1 VNSEEL
7 KLMIGK
13 AHALQPV
20 IMIGQAGLTDP
31 VLNEIDLALKTHEL
45 IKIKVRAE
53 RDERKL
59 IQEAIIT
66 ATSAELIQSIGQ
78 VVVIYRKKPAVE
90 PKKKK
95 QGSRR
100 RDF

>member
-13 AHALQPV
+13 AHSLQPV

-31 VLNEIDLALKTHEL
+31 VLNEIELALNNHEL

-53 RDERKL
+53 RDTRKL
-59 IQEAIIT
+59 IQEAIIA
-66 ATSAELIQSIGQ
+66 ATNAELIQSIGQ
-78 VVVIYRKKPAVE
+78 VIVIYRKKPEVE

-100 RDF
+100 RDY

>member
-1 VNSEEL
+1 
-7 KLMIGK
+7 MIGK

-66 ATSAELIQSIGQ
+66 ATNAELIQSIGQ
-78 VVVIYRKKPAVE
+78 VVVIYRKKLAVE

>member
-1 VNSEEL
+1 
-7 KLMIGK
+7 MIGK

>member
-1 VNSEEL
+1 
-7 KLMIGK
+7 MIGK

-31 VLNEIDLALKTHEL
+31 VLTEIDLALKTHEL

-66 ATSAELIQSIGQ
+66 ATNAELIQSIGQ

-100 RDF
+100 RDY